1 MMAVVAMLSSCA
13 TTKGTPSNP
22 TPTESQPGAFVGPPA
37 PNAAFGPE
45 LQEKQEVLVM
55 VGPGMA
61 SALSG
66 AGVIRALHD
75 QGVRI
80 AAVAGVEFGA
90 MITASYAT
98 AASPNT
104 MDWSLLQFQRDW
116 VRPKE
121 GLTRF
126 ISNSPR
132 SSRELHA
139 GLKKIFRNQP
149 LDALKIPLWV
159 VESLEGRLSSSTSGS
174 VSSSVC
180 RVLTTVQWLEPCEAA
195 GGAPF
200 DQVSGLLRDQWER
213 VGLRMPVI
221 WVIPARISA
230 VEGDRAATRIE
241 AEIAAFARTVELSR
255 ADQDLVVTPP
265 PVISDYFAYGRRS
278 EIIYS
283 GRQEAKRQIGP
294 WLSRLGWT
302 RVKRSP

>member
-1 MMAVVAMLSSCA
+1 MAAVAMLLSSCA
-13 TTKGTPSNP
+13 TMKSTPSSN
-22 TPTESQPGAFVGPPA
+22 TPKESTPSAFVGPPP
-37 PNAAFGPE
+37 PNTAFGPE
-45 LQEKQEVLVM
+45 FRETQEVLVI

-75 QGVRI
+75 QSIQI

-90 MITASYAT
+90 MITAAYAT
-98 AASPNT
+98 AASPNK

-121 GLTRF
+121 GLTRL

-139 GLKKIFRNQP
+139 GLKNLFREQP
-149 LDALKIPLWV
+149 LNSLRVPLWV
-159 VESLEGRLSSSTSGS
+159 LESVEGRLSYSTSGLL
-174 VSSSVC
+174 SSSVC
-180 RVLTTVQWLEPCEAA
+180 RVLTTGPWLEPCDTA
-195 GGAPF
+195 GSTTF
-200 DQVSGLLRDQWER
+200 EKVSGSLRNQWER

-221 WVIPARISA
+221 WVIPARIAAVDGDHAAARIDAEISAFAAA
-230 VEGDRAATRIE
+230 VE
-241 AEIAAFARTVELSR
+241 VSR

-278 EIIYS
+278 EVIYS
-283 GRQEAKRQIGP
+283 GRQEAKKHIEP
-294 WLSRLGWT
+294 WLSRMGWT
-302 RVKRSP
+302 RTKRSP